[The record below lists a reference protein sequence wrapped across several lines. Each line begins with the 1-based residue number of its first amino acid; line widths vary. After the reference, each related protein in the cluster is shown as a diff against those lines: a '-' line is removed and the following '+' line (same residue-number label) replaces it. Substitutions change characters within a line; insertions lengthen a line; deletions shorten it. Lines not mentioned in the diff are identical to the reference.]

1 MNTEN
6 NVIRQVVGLDAHS
19 RKLEFSIWNVT
30 KDFEMDKS
38 KPSKTISGEIQS
50 LESIIKEHTIEGAE
64 IVFEASTNSFAIS
77 ERINKLGREAVVVKS
92 DTVKNYSPQY
102 KVTDKTDAANLA
114 RARIAGLATRV
125 YIPSNKEQAYRTIVH
140 AYIGATKDSVRLSN
154 RIWGFCSE
162 NFLPLHRNL
171 SMAAA
176 DRLLEEAHDVLDD
189 TRCWILTDLIWRYK
203 NALATEL
210 HYNEMI
216 SNIVMHEP
224 MMLKLL
230 QVLGVGPVIAFTMV
244 AYIGDIKRFATP
256 KRLCAYIGVVPSI
269 NASGERESKNHRL
282 ARSGIPI
289 VKAMLA
295 QGAQAALRNG
305 KLPIHTWAR
314 HIAARRQCH
323 NIAVMALA
331 RKMVMYIW
339 HIMMGH
345 PITYK
350 EMPNGI
356 ETKTYKIAS
365 KIGQERRTKL
375 GYKTVK
381 ELSEAMVN
389 QIMSNIVVKVVETNP
404 PAS

>member
-6 NVIRQVVGLDAHS
+6 NVIKQVVGLDAHS
-19 RKLEFSIWNVT
+19 RKLQFSIWNVT
-30 KDFEMDKS
+30 EDFEMEKS

-64 IVFEASTNSFAIS
+64 IVLEASTNSFAIS
-77 ERINKLGREAVVVKS
+77 KCINKLGRNAVVVKS

-114 RARIAGLATRV
+114 RARIAGLATKV
-125 YIPSNKEQAYRTIVH
+125 YIPSDKEQSYRAIAR
-140 AYIGATKDSVRLSN
+140 AYISATKDSVRLSN

-162 NFLPLHRNL
+162 NFLPARKNL
-171 SMAAA
+171 SATAA
-176 DRLLEEAHDVLDD
+176 DTLLEEARD
-189 TRCWILTDLIWRYK
+189 TLNATQLWILSDLVWRYK

-269 NASGERESKNHRL
+269 NASGERESKNHRI
-282 ARSGIPI
+282 AKSGIPI
-289 VKAMLA
+289 IKAMLA
-295 QGAQAALRNG
+295 QGAQAAMRSG

-345 PITYK
+345 PIIYK
-350 EMPNGI
+350 EMPEGING
-356 ETKTYKIAS
+356 KTLKIAS
-365 KIGQERRTKL
+365 KVGKERRTKL

-389 QIMSNIVVKVVETNP
+389 QIMSSIVVKVVETNP
-404 PAS
+404 TAS